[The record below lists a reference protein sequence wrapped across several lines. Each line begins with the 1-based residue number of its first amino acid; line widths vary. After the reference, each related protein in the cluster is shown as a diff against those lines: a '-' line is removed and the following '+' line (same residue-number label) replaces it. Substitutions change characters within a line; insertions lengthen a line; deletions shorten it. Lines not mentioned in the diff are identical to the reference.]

1 MIRSINIVLVDT
13 EYDYNKFVPEDYRNK
28 YTYEESKMTLPW
40 LLIFPENTEDSDGII
55 KDVAYLT
62 FDKAPDFTAVVNDP
76 DGAFEKTADNKFLKV
91 DFSKIKN
98 CLMLEVNNEIYPDK
112 SFDGKIE
119 AIVFDQDFANYP
131 DVKPVLTAKIEPL
144 TVDQAQYI
152 ADLWVRSQGDSALAR
167 LLDYFIGKCFDVK
180 IGNSFNGDFN
190 ADFDVQ
196 Q

>member
-1 MIRSINIVLVDT
+1 MTLQNQKGGITI
-13 EYDYNKFVPEDYRNK
+13 RNK
-28 YTYEESKMTLPW
+28 LS
-40 LLIFPENTEDSDGII
+40 FP
-55 KDVAYLT
+55 
-62 FDKAPDFTAVVNDP
+62 
-76 DGAFEKTADNKFLKV
+76 
-91 DFSKIKN
+91 
-98 CLMLEVNNEIYPDK
+98 
-112 SFDGKIE
+112 
-119 AIVFDQDFANYP
+119 FANYP

-190 ADFDVQ
+190 VDFDVQ